1 MITEFDLLDS
11 NGRVVA
17 QGEID
22 TSGVHRVFSKGQD
35 YEEFQSGTALLET
48 YTGHAIQPHL
58 FETYARTRQLKML

>member
-17 QGEID
+17 HGEID
-22 TSGVHRVFSKGQD
+22 DGVHRVFGKGQD